1 MEEALGLAY
10 RFLGRRERTT
20 HEVRDHLAAK
30 GVDDALIEDTITEL
44 REQGYLDDARFA
56 RLFVED
62 KRSLEGWGRE
72 RIERGL
78 RERGLDRELVEAA
91 LAGQG
96 HEQELEQA
104 LELLER
110 RYPVPP
116 VDPRDHERALAVLLR
131 KGYATDLA
139 LEALKSYIRAAGRSA
154 LR

>member
-1 MEEALGLAY
+1 
-10 RFLGRRERTT
+10 
-20 HEVRDHLAAK
+20 
-30 GVDDALIEDTITEL
+30 
-44 REQGYLDDARFA
+44 
-56 RLFVED
+56 VED